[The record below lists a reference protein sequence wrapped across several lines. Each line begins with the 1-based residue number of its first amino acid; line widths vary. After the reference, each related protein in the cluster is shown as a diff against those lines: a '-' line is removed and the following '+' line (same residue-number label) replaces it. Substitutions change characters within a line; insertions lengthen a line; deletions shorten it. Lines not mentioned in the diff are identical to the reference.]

1 MFIRTMLIDDHEVVR
16 RGLAELL
23 SAAADIEI
31 VASLGSVGEAL
42 EADLSSVDV
51 AVVDV
56 RLPDGDGIDLVRRLR
71 SQLPNLHCLVLTAY
85 EDDDALLDAHAA
97 GASAYLLKQ
106 VRGTDLV
113 RAIRTVAS
121 GVTLIDPVAVGAA
134 RERIRCQGLER
145 VDGLTAQERRVFDLI
160 GEGMS
165 NREIAERLHL
175 AEKTVKNYI
184 TAMLLKL
191 GMERRTEVAALAA
204 RLDERGRR
212 RSA

>member
-23 SAAADIEI
+23 SAEADIEI

-97 GASAYLLKQ
+97 RLLNDPRARAAVLEFFSEVLDLRRLDDLTRVLTKVSLAVRASA
-106 VRGTDLV
+106 
-113 RAIRTVAS
+113 A
-121 GVTLIDPVAVGAA
+121 
-134 RERIRCQGLER
+134 
-145 VDGLTAQERRVFDLI
+145 
-160 GEGMS
+160 
-165 NREIAERLHL
+165 
-175 AEKTVKNYI
+175 
-184 TAMLLKL
+184 
-191 GMERRTEVAALAA
+191 
-204 RLDERGRR
+204 
-212 RSA
+212 